1 MAFFDD
7 CENIEMKRTPVSY
20 KALSRLGFRDSGTIA
35 PIFTYAIEDWNVKTS
50 CGGPTY
56 TTVIYFRCEK
66 MVFDYDRCEYVC
78 GEASARW
85 LTIENG
91 KQVTRN
97 FDNPS
102 VEDLEMMILAAKND
116 F

>member
-7 CENIEMKRTPVSY
+7 CENIEMEHTPVSI
-20 KALSRLGFRDSGTIA
+20 KALSRLGFKDSGTIA
-35 PIFTYAIEDWNVKTS
+35 PTFTYAIEDRNVKTS
-50 CGGPTY
+50 WGGPTY
-56 TTVIYFRCEK
+56 TTAIYFRYER

-78 GEASARW
+78 DESSAHY

-91 KQVTRN
+91 KRVMKN

-102 VEDLEMMILAAKND
+102 VEELELMILAAKND
-116 F
+116 L

>member
-20 KALSRLGFRDSGTIA
+20 KELSRLGFKDSGTIS
-35 PIFTYAIEDWNVKTS
+35 PIFTYTIEDRNVKTS
-50 CGGPTY
+50 WSGPTY
-56 TTVIYFRCEK
+56 TTAIYFRYENL
-66 MVFDYDRCEYVC
+66 VFDYDRCEYIC
-78 GEASARW
+78 DESSARY

-91 KQVTRN
+91 KQVMKS

-102 VEDLEMMILAAKND
+102 VEDLEMMILAIKND